1 MNLWKIGRYLGLMVF
16 LSSGCSSFQGAK
28 KVSNLEAS
36 LSQIGKA
43 ISASF
48 PGGIAT
54 QSENGRTFR
63 SGYFDRELDP
73 EFDPKEIRERFVA
86 QAVILGERRPYDVE
100 MVVYK
105 QVKKSKTSEFSPAK
119 PSAEYTNKVFKRF
132 KEKLHQGMDG
142 RNFIDDF
149 RAF

>member
-1 MNLWKIGRYLGLMVF
+1 MSVWSPVVYLSLMIF
-16 LSSGCSSFQGAK
+16 FASGCTSFQGAK

-36 LSQIGKA
+36 LSQIGRA

-48 PGGIAT
+48 PGGIAS

-63 SGYFDRELDP
+63 SGYFDGELDP
-73 EFDPKEIRERFVA
+73 DFDPKEVRDRYVA

-105 QVKKSKTSEFSPAK
+105 QSKKPKTSDFSPAK
-119 PSAEYTNKVFKRF
+119 LSPEYTNKVFKKF